1 MRFVPTSCL
10 REGMVL
16 GNNLWGKNGE
26 LVLAH
31 DVTLTPDFIHRI
43 KQLNY
48 NGIYVEDAISRDL
61 EIASLIDDRV
71 KSKTVRCIKDVFI
84 CAEKT
89 NAITKQKFTEMQSQ
103 IETIVDEIL
112 NNRSTMINM
121 IDLKVFDDYTYFHS
135 VNVAVLSIVLG
146 VSMGLKKQALNDLG
160 VGAILHDIGKIFV
173 NKQILCK
180 NGSLTDDE
188 FVEIKKH
195 SQFGYDYIKREF
207 NMSQSARL
215 GILDHHERFDGGGY
229 PNSIMRDEI
238 SLFGRIISIADV
250 YDAMTSDRSYR
261 KAIIPSE
268 VIEYIMGNS
277 ETIFDP
283 ELVDV
288 FIKKIA
294 PYPTGTCVELS
305 NGLTG
310 IVIENYESY
319 CMRPRVRI
327 YKDQNQD
334 VEMYE
339 INLADKDFLNV
350 TITKVVDLALTA

>member
-1 MRFVPTSCL
+1 
-10 REGMVL
+10 MVL

-89 NAITKQKFTEMQSQ
+89 NAITKQKFTEMQNQ

>member
-16 GNNLWGKNGE
+16 GNNLLGKNGE

-31 DVTLTPDFIHRI
+31 DVTLTTDFIHRI

-61 EIASLIDDRV
+61 EIASIIDDRV
-71 KSKTVRCIKDVFI
+71 KAKTVSCIKDVFI

-89 NAITKQKFTEMQSQ
+89 NTITKQKFTEMQNQ
-103 IETIVDEIL
+103 IETIIDEIL
-112 NNRSTMINM
+112 NNKSTMINM

-146 VSMGLKKQALNDLG
+146 VSMGLKKQALSDLG
-160 VGAILHDIGKIFV
+160 IGAILHDIGKIFIS
-173 NKQILCK
+173 KQILCK
-180 NGSLTDDE
+180 NGMLTDDE
-188 FVEIKKH
+188 FGAIKKH
-195 SQFGYDYIKREF
+195 SQYGYDYIKKEF
-207 NMSQSARL
+207 NMSHSARL
-215 GILDHHERFDGGGY
+215 GILDHHEKYEGGGY
-229 PNSIMRDEI
+229 PNSSIGDEI

-283 ELVDV
+283 ELVDI

-310 IVIENYESY
+310 IVIENYENY
-319 CMRPRVRI
+319 CMRPKIRI
-327 YKDQNQD
+327 YKDKKKD
-334 VEMYE
+334 IEMYD

-350 TITKVVDLALTA
+350 TITKVVDLSLT

>member
-31 DVTLTPDFIHRI
+31 DVTLTPDFINRI

-89 NAITKQKFTEMQSQ
+89 NAITKQKFTEMQDQ
-103 IETIVDEIL
+103 IKTIVDEIL

-160 VGAILHDIGKIFV
+160 IGAILHDIGKIFV

-195 SQFGYDYIKREF
+195 SQFGYDYIKKEF

-277 ETIFDP
+277 DTIFDP